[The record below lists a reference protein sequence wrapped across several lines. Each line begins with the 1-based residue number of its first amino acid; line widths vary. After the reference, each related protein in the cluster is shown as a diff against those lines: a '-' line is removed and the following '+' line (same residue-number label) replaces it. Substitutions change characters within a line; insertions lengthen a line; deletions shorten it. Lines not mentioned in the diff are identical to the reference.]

1 MITKLTRRKMLRAGV
16 ALALPTGIV
25 ARAAVKK
32 LETEKRFS
40 ALDEPPSRG
49 FGKEKSYVI
58 PSEEGI
64 KIQYLE
70 IVTPEIDALCRQ
82 YSEIYG
88 VKFSKPNAS
97 FGNARTAKLESGG
110 MIGIR
115 KPLRDSETP
124 VVRPYLLVEDI
135 KSAVAAAAEAGGKI
149 AMPPMEIPEHGM
161 FAIVIHG
168 GIECGFWQN

>member
-1 MITKLTRRKMLRAGV
+1 MVTKLNRRKMLTAGV
-16 ALALPTGIV
+16 ALALPSGIV
-25 ARAAVKK
+25 ALGAEHKC
-32 LETEKRFS
+32 ETEKRFT
-40 ALDEPPSRG
+40 ALDESPSLGSDR
-49 FGKEKSYVI
+49 EKNRAI

-64 KIQYLE
+64 IIQYLE

-97 FGNARTAKLESGG
+97 FGNARTAKLK
-110 MIGIR
+110 

>member
-1 MITKLTRRKMLRAGV
+1 MVTKLNRRKMLRAGV
-16 ALALPTGIV
+16 ALALPSGIV
-25 ARAAVKK
+25 ALGAENKF
-32 LETEKRFS
+32 ETEKRFT
-40 ALDEPPSRG
+40 ALDESPSLGSDR
-49 FGKEKSYVI
+49 EKNRVI

-70 IVTPEIDALCRQ
+70 IVTPEIDALCQQ

-88 VKFSKPNAS
+88 VEFSKPNAS

-149 AMPPMEIPEHGM
+149 AMPPMEIPEQGM